1 MSNPICIKL
10 NLPKGTFDILI
21 GDPDPDMIVCKDKEE
36 AERTLYQEYV
46 RAVCFI
52 RDEYNRAVEKIREQE
67 NGKD

>member
-10 NLPKGTFDILI
+10 NKPVGVFDILI
-21 GDPDPDMIVCKDKEE
+21 GDPDPDMIICADKQE

-52 RDEYNRAVEKIREQE
+52 RDEYNNAVEKIRRSE
-67 NGKD
+67 

>member
-21 GDPDPDMIVCKDKEE
+21 GDPDPDMIICADKQE

-46 RAVCFI
+46 RAVYEV
-52 RDEYNRAVEKIREQE
+52 RNQYNDAIEKIRRSE
-67 NGKD
+67 